1 MATKKAGKAVA
12 TLDNQTGTSVVNYEE
27 QQRKDL
33 EALSDRTAPGGGDKI
48 RADDVHTVKKLAKDA
63 VIVGT
68 GEKRNMVY
76 VVAKKKD

>member
-33 EALSDRTAPGGGDKI
+33 EALADRTAPGGGDKI
-48 RADDVHTVKKLAKDA
+48 RITRDKKFKLPD
-63 VIVGT
+63 GT
-68 GEKRNMVY
+68 TNPGPLS
-76 VVAKKKD
+76 VVVPSAFNVT